1 MKIAEC
7 RDNLAAALACT
18 RCSAHP
24 HTPLERKAFAVIE
37 MAQAY
42 QKDGATFYHKGD
54 LVNALAA
61 FWYGAGWLHF
71 GISSGL
77 LIRDSQNLFCPFA
90 EPLEKLPVSHAKKL
104 QEKTHRYERLLNTAR
119 SSVECAGE
127 IKTISN
133 DFAGKVLF
141 ITAQYAAQGSR
152 YLEVGACEDALT
164 CFSYGHG
171 WLDAGVT
178 CGYFRILAH
187 RDIFTV

>member
-7 RDNLAAALACT
+7 RDALAEVLLHCH
-18 RCSAHP
+18 SGAHSR
-24 HTPLERKAFAVIE
+24 TPLEREALAVIE
-37 MAQAY
+37 MTEAY
-42 QKDGATFYHKGD
+42 RKDGAVFYRKGD

-77 LIRDSQNLFCPFA
+77 LICDSPSQFCPFA
-90 EPLEKLPVSHAKKL
+90 GPSDKLPQLLLEKLI
-104 QEKTHRYERLLNTAR
+104 EKTHRYERLLNTAR

-127 IKTISN
+127 TETISN
-133 DFAGKVLF
+133 TFARKVFF
-141 ITAQYAAQGSR
+141 ITAQYATQGAAYR
-152 YLEVGACEDALT
+152 NAGAYEDALA

>member
-7 RDNLAAALACT
+7 RDALAEVLACT
-18 RCSAHP
+18 RSAAP
-24 HTPLERKAFAVIE
+24 PNTPIGQEASAVME

-42 QKDGATFYHKGD
+42 QKDGGTFYGKGD

-61 FWYGAGWLHF
+61 FFYGAGWLHF
-71 GISSGL
+71 GISAGF
-77 LIRDSQNLFCPFA
+77 IICDSQKPFCPFA
-90 EPLEKLPVSHAKKL
+90 GPWERLPLALSEKLG
-104 QEKTHRYERLLNTAR
+104 EKTHRYERLLNTAR

-127 IKTISN
+127 SETISN
-133 DFAGKVLF
+133 TFAGTILC
-141 ITAQYAAQGSR
+141 ITRVYAAQGAR
-152 YLEVGACEDALT
+152 YREAGSCEDALA

-178 CGYFRILAH
+178 CGYFHILAH